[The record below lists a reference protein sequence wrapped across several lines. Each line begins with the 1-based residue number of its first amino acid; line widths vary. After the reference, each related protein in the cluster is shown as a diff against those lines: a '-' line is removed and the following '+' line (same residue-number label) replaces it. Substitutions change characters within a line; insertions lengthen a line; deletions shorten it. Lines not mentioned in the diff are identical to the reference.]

1 MHCHCARGFCL
12 RMTEQTKKCRLF
24 DLPSDAHWQCRLFKS
39 WPQHITI
46 MYRTQLSTEP
56 APASVDLSH
65 SRRVERG
72 PSLSLSATTPRERSP
87 TTPGAVSSTRTPS
100 LRSKSQLDSSR
111 IPSRSSL
118 HPGLNPNTRTPTS
131 VGSLHTNRFGLPPR
145 RLLLTTVHAR
155 STFSSVFRSDVDI
168 TLFLSTAPVSSS
180 SRVTPA
186 RRPILAERSIAG
198 VAVAEIE
205 TRSKARG
212 GLTKIFTFTF
222 PHIPN
227 VQI

>member
-1 MHCHCARGFCL
+1 MHTGTAGSSRAYHNNVPHPAER
-12 RMTEQTKKCRLF
+12 RASTSKRRL
-24 DLPSDAHWQCRLFKS
+24 
-39 WPQHITI
+39 
-46 MYRTQLSTEP
+46 
-56 APASVDLSH
+56 V
-65 SRRVERG
+65 
-72 PSLSLSATTPRERSP
+72 SLSARMQSWCISGHGALNADRVFPTTPRERSP
-87 TTPGAVSSTRTPS
+87 TPPSAVSSTRTPS

-186 RRPILAERSIAG
+186 RRPILAERRTQSIAE

-212 GLTKIFTFTF
+212 G
-222 PHIPN
+222 
-227 VQI
+227 